1 MEAAKRGYLESL
13 KVARSQDNNLAY
25 LLSTYMF
32 IDRDVLWLSDWEK
45 KIQALTPEQ
54 LQKALQSHVDPSK
67 LTIVTAGTLPK

>member
-1 MEAAKRGYLESL
+1 
-13 KVARSQDNNLAY
+13 
-25 LLSTYMF
+25 MF